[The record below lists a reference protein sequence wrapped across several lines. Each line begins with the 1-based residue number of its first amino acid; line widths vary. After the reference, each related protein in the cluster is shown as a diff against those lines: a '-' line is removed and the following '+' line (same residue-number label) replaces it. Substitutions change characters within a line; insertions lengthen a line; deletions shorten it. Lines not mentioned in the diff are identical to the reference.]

1 MKIFSLNK
9 KKQQPFFSLF
19 QQLSPKDFIFVFRFE
34 YTQTLAFILSY
45 ASTFYKKRAIWQ
57 MKDKSLRKVLLDSI
71 TEIRNRRKTCTL
83 EFIKEMEKA
92 ALEYIN

>member
-9 KKQQPFFSLF
+9 KKQKPFYSLF
-19 QQLSPKDFIFVFRFE
+19 HQLSPKDFIFIFRFE

-45 ASTFYKKRAIWQ
+45 APTFYLKRAIWQ
-57 MKDKSLRKVLLDSI
+57 MKDKIVRKVLSDSI
-71 TEIRNRRKTCTL
+71 IEIRNRRKTCTS

>member
-9 KKQQPFFSLF
+9 KKQQPFTSVF
-19 QQLSPKDFIFVFRFE
+19 QHLSPRDFIYVFRFE

-45 ASTFYKKRAIWQ
+45 ASTFYLKRVIWQ
-57 MKDKSLRKVLLDSI
+57 MKDKSVRKVLSDSI
-71 TEIRNRRKTCTL
+71 TEIRNRRKTCTS